1 MAKEM
6 AKDKRDSNEKEK
18 GKKEV
23 STGRCPLGR
32 DKGKKGP
39 RMERV
44 GIVEGTTL
52 CPTAS

>member
-1 MAKEM
+1 MAKG
-6 AKDKRDSNEKEK
+6 KRDSKEKEK

-32 DKGKKGP
+32 DEEKKDS

-52 CPTAS
+52 CPTAP